1 MTSSS
6 GGHRGVGGWEEL
18 LWEEASARPLGGGN
32 GRFSLLEASSTLP
45 AAALTRLLQ
54 QPGPGGLA

>member
-1 MTSSS
+1 MTSAEAATVAW
-6 GGHRGVGGWEEL
+6 GGGGEL

-32 GRFSLLEASSTLP
+32 GRFSFLEASSTLP

-54 QPGPGGLA
+54 QPVQGGLA